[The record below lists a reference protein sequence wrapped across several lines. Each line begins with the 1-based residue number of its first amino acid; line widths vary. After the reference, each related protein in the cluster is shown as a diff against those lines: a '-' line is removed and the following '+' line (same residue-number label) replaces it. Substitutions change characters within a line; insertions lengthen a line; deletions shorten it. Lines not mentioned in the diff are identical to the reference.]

1 MAVCLGAGSQVTVR
15 RWGDPSSCLC
25 CAVSHMTGAHIS
37 PGPVAAHRMCNCLD
51 RCELAKFRNRPNV
64 VGILLDCRVAAP
76 TMRAWYRR
84 KQGQISQMQFPVLR
98 PGWDD
103 GDFGSNFSPDTRA
116 IPLCRT
122 ASTEV
127 SADRPETS
135 VAACPWSSPA

>member
-1 MAVCLGAGSQVTVR
+1 MAVCLGAGSQMTVR
-15 RWGDPSSCLC
+15 RRGDPPSCLRG
-25 CAVSHMTGAHIS
+25 AVSHMTGAHIS
-37 PGPVAAHRMCNCLD
+37 WACCSPSDVQLFGPLQVGQVQKPSECGRN
-51 RCELAKFRNRPNV
+51 LA
-64 VGILLDCRVAAP
+64 GLS
-76 TMRAWYRR
+76 RR
-84 KQGQISQMQFPVLR
+84 GADNASLGTRGEHSQISQMQFPVLR